1 MTRFVSLF
9 RPALVAAGGF
19 LFAGNILSLGR
30 PAKFSDAALTPMFEV
45 SSALL
50 LLGAVAVLLALVAL
64 HARQADQVGAFG
76 LFAALVAGA
85 GTVLFSGVCWSQTF
99 LDPAAAKV
107 VPAFLDADQP
117 PVVLLMGFYLSL
129 ALFAVGWLLYAIAT
143 LRAHVFARVPSVVL
157 LIGAI
162 LTLLPML
169 PVGETIIGLSL
180 VWLGVAPAAERV
192 GRVVPAV

>member
-50 LLGAVAVLLALVAL
+50 LLGAVAVLVALVAL

-107 VPAFLDADQP
+107 VPAPEHTGTSSKTPRSRRCCARSGRSATVRPSSAPQSP
-117 PVVLLMGFYLSL
+117 PD
-129 ALFAVGWLLYAIAT
+129 
-143 LRAHVFARVPSVVL
+143 
-157 LIGAI
+157 
-162 LTLLPML
+162 
-169 PVGETIIGLSL
+169 
-180 VWLGVAPAAERV
+180 
-192 GRVVPAV
+192 